1 MLTSVTYLLEEPAHL
16 TKIFYKFVK
25 NLPKIAS
32 VVMVKY
38 FLLLLLVFHALTF
51 PQKFA
56 FYPLMSTFGEV
67 DTHFYKF

>member
-1 MLTSVTYLLEEPAHL
+1 MLTSATYLLEEPAHL

-38 FLLLLLVFHALTF
+38 FLLLLSVFHALTF
-51 PQKFA
+51 PQ
-56 FYPLMSTFGEV
+56 
-67 DTHFYKF
+67 